1 MHIHGQLPNIQS
13 ADFYSIANAER
24 AQRAAEVRKRL
35 LKVSESVA
43 GGASP
48 EETLLIGNWL
58 QAAPKA
64 VTAEDEYREPAEG
77 TEGDFR

>member
-13 ADFYSIANAER
+13 ADFYSIANAAR

-35 LKVSESVA
+35 LKVGESVPD
-43 GGASP
+43 GASP

-58 QAAPKA
+58 QAAPNSVA
-64 VTAEDEYREPAEG
+64 AEDEYRAPAEG
-77 TEGDFR
+77 TEDDFR